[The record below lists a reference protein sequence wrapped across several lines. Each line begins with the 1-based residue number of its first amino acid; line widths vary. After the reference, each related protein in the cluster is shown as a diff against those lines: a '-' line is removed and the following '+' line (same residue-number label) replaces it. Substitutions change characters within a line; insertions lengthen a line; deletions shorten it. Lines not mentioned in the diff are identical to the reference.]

1 MSTVHDAGR
10 GGMDRRTALTLMAR
24 AGAAVALNAGVLS
37 KARAQTAPAVT
48 YATDIR
54 VELKLLAPNVYA
66 YVQREAPGQSNLSI
80 SNCGIVA
87 GADYLLAIDTT
98 SAPIQAKRFIASGQ
112 QATGKRFKRV
122 VITHHHGDHIGGI
135 QYFEGADVIAH
146 EQCRIMMAKQV
157 GQPKPASWAK
167 SEHWADG
174 TEEYKLTLPNQT
186 YSDKLS
192 YSDYGDTPVE
202 LFFPGRSH
210 TTGDTLVHL
219 PRQKILF
226 LGDIGFFGVTPLN
239 GSGYVSGWIQVCDMI
254 LAMDVQTIV
263 PGHGPVGGKAELADM
278 RDYLILIQREARK
291 RFDSGM
297 TAGRAAADI
306 DLGKYKTWTD
316 PERIA
321 NNVAR
326 LYSEFNGT
334 ITPDLD
340 RDAVTKARDEYYALK
355 SR

>member
-1 MSTVHDAGR
+1 
-10 GGMDRRTALTLMAR
+10 
-24 AGAAVALNAGVLS
+24 
-37 KARAQTAPAVT
+37 
-48 YATDIR
+48 
-54 VELKLLAPNVYA
+54 
-66 YVQREAPGQSNLSI
+66 
-80 SNCGIVA
+80 
-87 GADYLLAIDTT
+87 
-98 SAPIQAKRFIASGQ
+98 
-112 QATGKRFKRV
+112 
-122 VITHHHGDHIGGI
+122 
-135 QYFEGADVIAH
+135 
-146 EQCRIMMAKQV
+146 
-157 GQPKPASWAK
+157 
-167 SEHWADG
+167 
-174 TEEYKLTLPNQT
+174 
-186 YSDKLS
+186 
-192 YSDYGDTPVE
+192 
-202 LFFPGRSH
+202 
-210 TTGDTLVHL
+210 
-219 PRQKILF
+219 
-226 LGDIGFFGVTPLN
+226 
-239 GSGYVSGWIQVCDMI
+239 
-254 LAMDVQTIV
+254 MDVQTIV